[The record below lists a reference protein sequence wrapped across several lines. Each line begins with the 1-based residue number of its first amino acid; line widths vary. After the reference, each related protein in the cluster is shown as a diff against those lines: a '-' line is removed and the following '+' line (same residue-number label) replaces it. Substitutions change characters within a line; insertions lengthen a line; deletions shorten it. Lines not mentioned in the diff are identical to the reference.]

1 MVMTRIDEIVD
12 RSYFFNN
19 FDLRRIFF
27 DSWIVE
33 TYSRMEL
40 NEDTLKDLIKQEYN
54 QHFKYTNLLNYELFE
69 KVQLT
74 VMNNESEELVQV
86 SSKVGQLI
94 YDKIDSSKSDDRE
107 SFSKIEEYYK
117 KTAKELALLD
127 LLISHLDLEL
137 LYGLRDRVDIMI
149 NEWENTLDIDE

>member
-1 MVMTRIDEIVD
+1 M
-12 RSYFFNN
+12 
-19 FDLRRIFF
+19 
-27 DSWIVE
+27 
-33 TYSRMEL
+33 
-40 NEDTLKDLIKQEYN
+40 
-54 QHFKYTNLLNYELFE
+54 
-69 KVQLT
+69 
-74 VMNNESEELVQV
+74 VQV

-94 YDKIDSSKSDDRE
+94 FDKYFSEYDKIDSSKSDDRE

-117 KTAKELALLD
+117 KTVKELALLD

>member
-1 MVMTRIDEIVD
+1 MTRIDEIVD

-54 QHFKYTNLLNYELFE
+54 QHFKYTDLLNYELFE